1 MLCNQG
7 LSFRR
12 ARAAR
17 KKLTGMNIRWA
28 ALLAAMLAGS
38 AAQARD
44 VDLTQETARIAADLL
59 SKVPVRDKK
68 IALGDFTDSDGKLT
82 ALSTLLAEDMELA
95 LVDDARKGDFKMIDR
110 RNFGELVK
118 EWELSVNGSVD
129 EESLVHAGR
138 LLGADVLC
146 VGKYT
151 RVGKKILLRTTLVG
165 AEKGEILAEG
175 STEIRLDGD
184 LRDLSEKIVA
194 PAESET
200 AAAGPK
206 ASTETLKV
214 ELWTDKAS
222 YAIGEKMTVN
232 VRVNRDCY
240 LTVIDIG
247 AGNKATVLFPNLY
260 AQNNAVKAGAAFK
273 IPDPSAGFEF
283 EVAAP
288 TGLELIRAIAS
299 KEPSVDLDEAMQKPS
314 ADNPFGDVKEGL
326 PVLTR
331 DIHVKAKKAK
341 PGEWSE
347 SVLKLTIR

>member
-1 MLCNQG
+1 M
-7 LSFRR
+7 
-12 ARAAR
+12 A
-17 KKLTGMNIRWA
+17 IRWA
-28 ALLAAMLAGS
+28 AVLTAMFTAA
-38 AAQARD
+38 AAQAKE
-44 VDLTQETARIAADLL
+44 VDLLQETSRVASDLL
-59 SKVPVRDKK
+59 SKVSIREKK
-68 IALGDFTDSDGKLT
+68 IALGDFTDSDGKIT
-82 ALSTLLAEDMELA
+82 ALSALLAEDMELA
-95 LVDDARKGDFKMIDR
+95 LVEDARTGGFKMIDR
-110 RNFGELVK
+110 RNFGELLK

-129 EESLVHAGR
+129 DESLVHAGR

-151 RVGKKILLRTTLVG
+151 KIGKKIVLHATLVG
-165 AEKGEILAEG
+165 AEKGEILAED
-175 STEIRLDGD
+175 SIEVRLDGD
-184 LRDLSEKIVA
+184 LRDLSEKLA
-194 PAESET
+194 PPRPET
-200 AAAGPK
+200 ASSGTH

-214 ELWTDKAS
+214 ELWTDKPA

-240 LTVIDIG
+240 LTVIDVG

-283 EVAAP
+283 EVVAP
-288 TGLELIRAIAS
+288 AGLELIRAIAS
-299 KEPSVDLDEAMQKPS
+299 KEPSVDLSEAMQKPT
-314 ADNPFGDVKEGL
+314 ADAPFGDVKEDL